1 MSFQLSQVTSYKSA
15 LEQASSYM
23 EDNDLWFGHGTDNAW
38 DESVALLLWSAA
50 LPIDTDPNILKATLE
65 SEVQERFVAAV
76 NRRVDERIPAAYI
89 TQEAWFYGL
98 PFYVNKDVL
107 IPRSPIA
114 ELIANGFQPW
124 LKIEPANIL
133 DLCCGSGCIG
143 IASALEFPRAQVV
156 LADLS
161 AAALVVAK
169 NNIERYSCPGRVSI
183 CQGDLFESLNGQ
195 LFDLILCNPP
205 YVDAEALAS
214 MPKEYLHEPSMG
226 LGSGEDGLDLTRK
239 ILEQAPTYL
248 TDQGVMVLEVGNSWR
263 HLDDAYPEHS
273 FLWLDFENGGEG
285 VCVLT
290 REELLELQL

>member
-1 MSFQLSQVTSYKSA
+1 MSFQLSQVTSYNTA
-15 LEQASSYM
+15 LEQASRYM

-38 DESVALLLWSAA
+38 DESVSLLLWSAA
-50 LPIDTDPNILKATLE
+50 LPIDTDADILKATLE
-65 SEVQERFVAAV
+65 PEVQERFVAAI
-76 NRRVDERIPAAYI
+76 NRRVEERIPAAYI

-114 ELIANGFQPW
+114 ELIAHGFQPW
-124 LKIEPANIL
+124 VKVEPTNIL

-143 IASALEFPRAQVV
+143 IAAALEIPRAQVV

-169 NNIERYSCPGRVSI
+169 NNIERHDCSGRVTI
-183 CQGDLFESLNGQ
+183 TQGNLFESLNGQ
-195 LFDLILCNPP
+195 VFDLILCNPP
-205 YVDAEALAS
+205 YVDAEELAS
-214 MPKEYLHEPSMG
+214 MPEEYRHEPSMG

-239 ILEQAPTYL
+239 ILEQAPAFL
-248 TDQGVMVLEVGNSWR
+248 SENGVLVLEVGNSWR
-263 HLDDAYPEHS
+263 NLDDAYPEYS
-273 FLWLDFENGGEG
+273 FLWVDFENGGEG

-290 REELLELQL
+290 REELLQL